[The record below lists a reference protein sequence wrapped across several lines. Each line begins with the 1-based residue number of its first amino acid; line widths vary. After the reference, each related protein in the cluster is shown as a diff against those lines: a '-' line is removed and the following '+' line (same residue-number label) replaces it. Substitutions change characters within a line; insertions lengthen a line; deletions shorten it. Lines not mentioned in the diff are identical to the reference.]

1 MVGEL
6 PPEVFNETGTDS
18 SLPVCEPSSSKKR
31 KKTGVDRALS
41 IYSTSQESNREFQK
55 QVLVFQKEARDI
67 QKERLATAR
76 EQLLTFRNAARVQA
90 VKTWTLEF
98 ERYRQQRKTL
108 KKKRFV
114 QHCRNHQTVEKQ
126 DYKSRLNGHKAR
138 VAAREPFDFDSD
150 ADSDDSQ
157 ASLLEELDETERIA

>member
-1 MVGEL
+1 
-6 PPEVFNETGTDS
+6 VFH
-18 SLPVCEPSSSKKR
+18 KK
-31 KKTGVDRALS
+31 
-41 IYSTSQESNREFQK
+41 
-55 QVLVFQKEARDI
+55 ARDI

-76 EQLLTFRNAARVQA
+76 EQLVTFRNAARAQA
-90 VKTWTLEF
+90 VKTWTLEV

-108 KKKRFV
+108 KKRFV

-138 VAAREPFDFDSD
+138 VAAREPYDLDSD

-157 ASLLEELDETERIA
+157 ASLLKELDETESQLEKCKKELHDADVGITTMNT